1 MKKAEEGTSTLDVI
15 LRHVLPVYVAPQSPG
30 GPKLSWTI
38 TSQGDTATLRA
49 TNSGN
54 QRVTKVSVGLHPNS
68 NQDNTPVYAN
78 NSIAHTL
85 VGSWRE
91 WQVKLPEGMPPGKA
105 VYKLTGLNQIYQL
118 ANHE

>member
-30 GPKLSWTI
+30 GPKLSLTI
-38 TSQGDTATLRA
+38 TSQGD
-49 TNSGN
+49 
-54 QRVTKVSVGLHPNS
+54 
-68 NQDNTPVYAN
+68 TPVYAN